1 MIDNDYEDREPIPQD
16 ATPEEIEEAA
26 KYDMS
31 VQSLRH
37 VRVYE
42 AERKANP
49 SRVLPVIKLDR
60 TYGNMIAADKDRG
73 YRAQWQASGS
83 TLTFDEW
90 MAEKDADAL
99 AVAKVLQEADTL
111 YREAKKIAADERKAM
126 AEAAKALRVVERDRA
141 KAIKAEADL
150 LKDAIPVDYKG
161 MFNALSTLFATSS
174 DRRVGLLVEL
184 QAQQER
190 TFELTVFQ
198 FMRLGDEWWDERFKK
213 MVGHR
218 ATAIHKEMF
227 GRTPWKRRMSK
238 VRTPDDKLTSDNRN
252 WVNMYPRG
260 VIEQA
265 FAQVV
270 AKLTKAGTIA
280 QYAVE
285 PFRKVS
291 PGWGEEIDEMNALL
305 DAISEIYVEAQD
317 EGRQI
322 RSSDSKT
329 NWGTWKGKR
338 IEGLKHKLQ
347 SNEMH
352 GSTWTKRLMAE
363 ALIERLHPK
372 GETPDTPGPLEKP
385 ENTEG
390 NG

>member
-1 MIDNDYEDREPIPQD
+1 MIDKDYEDREPIPQD

-26 KYDMS
+26 KYDVS

-37 VRVYE
+37 VRAHE

-49 SRVLPVIKLDR
+49 SRVHPNIPKPDR
-60 TYGNMIAADKDRG
+60 TPRDTFAADKDRG
-73 YRAQWQASGS
+73 YRAQWQVSGS
-83 TLTFDEW
+83 TLTFDAW
-90 MAEKDADAL
+90 MADQDAAAVAL
-99 AVAKVLQEADTL
+99 AKVNQAAVAEE
-111 YREAKKIAADERKAM
+111 YEAKQIAAEAHKVH
-126 AEAAKALRVVERDRA
+126 AELLKTLRTLERDRN
-141 KAIKAEADL
+141 KAMKAEAEA

-174 DRRVGLLVEL
+174 DRKVGLLVEL

-198 FMRLGDEWWDERFKK
+198 FMRLGDEWWDKRFKK

-238 VRTPDDKLTSDNRN
+238 MRTPDEKLTADTRY
-252 WVNMYPRG
+252 WVNLYPRG

-270 AKLTKAGTIA
+270 AKLTKEGTVGR
-280 QYAVE
+280 YMVE

-291 PGWGEEIDEMNALL
+291 PGWGEEADEVEAIHA
-305 DAISEIYVEAQD
+305 AISDIYTEAQE

-329 NWGTWKGKR
+329 NWGQWKAKR

-347 SNEMH
+347 SNEMY
-352 GSTWTKRLMAE
+352 GGTWTRREMAE
-363 ALIERLHPK
+363 ALIEKLHPITPTPEAPEPLAK
-372 GETPDTPGPLEKP
+372 PDETE
-385 ENTEG
+385 
-390 NG
+390 

>member
-1 MIDNDYEDREPIPQD
+1 MIDNDYEDREPIPED
-16 ATPEEIEEAA
+16 ATPEEVEEAA
-26 KYDMS
+26 KCGVS

-37 VRVYE
+37 VRAYE

-49 SRVLPVIKLDR
+49 SRVHPNVPKPDQTVR
-60 TYGNMIAADKDRG
+60 NSFAADKDRG

-83 TLTFDEW
+83 SLTFEEW
-90 MAEKDADAL
+90 MAEQDAKAV
-99 AVAKVLQEADTL
+99 AVAKIDHEAMITAM
-111 YREAKKIAADERKAM
+111 EAKQLEVLGRKAQAELLKSLRAVEVAKRKAM
-126 AEAAKALRVVERDRA
+126 
-141 KAIKAEADL
+141 KAEVDL
-150 LKDAIPVDYKG
+150 IKDALPVDYKG

-305 DAISEIYVEAQD
+305 DAISEVYEEAQ
-317 EGRQI
+317 EQGRQI

-329 NWGTWKGKR
+329 NWGDWKGKR
-338 IEGLKHKLQ
+338 LAGLKAKLQ
-347 SNEMH
+347 SNETH
-352 GSTWTKRLMAE
+352 GSSWTRRSMAE

-372 GETPDTPGPLEKP
+372 GETSDAPGSPEKP
-385 ENTEG
+385 EEIE
-390 NG
+390 